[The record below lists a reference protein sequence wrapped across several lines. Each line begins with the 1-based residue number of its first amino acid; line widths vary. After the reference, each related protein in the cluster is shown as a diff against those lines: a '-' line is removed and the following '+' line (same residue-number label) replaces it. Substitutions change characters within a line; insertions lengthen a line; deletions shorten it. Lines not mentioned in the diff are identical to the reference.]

1 MRAAV
6 FKAAGQ
12 PLVIEQRPDPTPGAG
27 EVVLKVGR
35 CGICGT
41 DLSMSDGSGQTFEP
55 NSIVGHEFAGEIVAV
70 GPGVERLRVGD
81 RIAAMPFTGCG
92 KCAACLTGRPNFCAQ
107 FRGMPG
113 AFAEYTTT
121 AERVAVKLPKSLSL
135 ADGALVEPLAVSLH
149 GVALA
154 GLRPGDRVLVIGAG
168 PIGLGA
174 IFWARSLGAGPI
186 VATASSRQRESLAVQ
201 MGADAFVLPA
211 SANELPEAA
220 IAALGGMPDVVVEA
234 VGKPDMIGRAVNC
247 VRPAGTVMVLGFCAR
262 PDSFVPAVAVWKE
275 VRLLFGMT
283 YSLGEFEH
291 VARVL
296 DRGHLEPRAMIT
308 DTIGLDALPGMLE
321 ALRHRTHQCKVMV
334 DPWSAPH

>member
-6 FKAAGQ
+6 FKGVGQ
-12 PLVIEQRPDPTPGAG
+12 PLAIEKRPDPTPGVG
-27 EVVLKVGR
+27 EVVIKVCR

-41 DLSMSDGSGQTFEP
+41 DLAMSDGSGQTFEA
-55 NSIVGHEFAGEIVAV
+55 NSIIGHEFSGEVVAV
-70 GPGVERLRVGD
+70 GDGVEKLKVGD
-81 RIAAMPFTGCG
+81 PVAAMPFTGCG
-92 KCAACLTGRPNFCAQ
+92 RCATCLAGRPNFCAG

-121 AERVAVKLPKSLSL
+121 AERVAIKLPKTLSL

-154 GLRPGDRVLVIGAG
+154 AMKPGDKVLVIGAG

-174 IFWARSLGAGPI
+174 VFWARQLGAGAI
-186 VATASSRQRESLAVQ
+186 AVTAASRQRESLAMQ
-201 MGADAFVLPA
+201 MGANAFVLPDKPE
-211 SANELPEAA
+211 ELPQAA
-220 IAALGGMPDVVVEA
+220 IAALGGMPDVVIEA
-234 VGKPDMIGRAVNC
+234 VGKPDMIARAVNC

-262 PDSFVPAVAVWKE
+262 PDSFIPAIAVWKE

-283 YSLGEFEH
+283 YSLDEFEH

-296 DRGHLEPRAMIT
+296 DRGVVEPRQMVT
-308 DTIGLDALPGMLE
+308 DTVGLDALPTTLE
-321 ALRHRTHQCKVMV
+321 SMRQRTHQCKVLV
-334 DPWSAPH
+334 DPWS

>member
-6 FKAAGQ
+6 FKAVGQ
-12 PLVIEQRPDPTPGAG
+12 PLAIEHRPDPTPGEG

-41 DLSMSDGSGQTFEP
+41 DMSMSDGSGQTFEP
-55 NSIVGHEFAGEIVAV
+55 DSIIGHEFAGEIVAT
-70 GPGVERLRVGD
+70 GPGVERLKVGD

-92 KCAACLTGRPNFCAQ
+92 KCATCLAGRPNFCVQ
-107 FRGMPG
+107 FKGMPG

-121 AERVAVKLPKSLSL
+121 AERVAIRLPSQVSL
-135 ADGALVEPLAVSLH
+135 ADGALIEPLAVSLH

-154 GLRPGDRVLVIGAG
+154 GIKPGDKVLVIGAG

-174 IFWARSLGAGPI
+174 VYWARELGAGPI
-186 VATASSRQRESLAVQ
+186 AVTAASRQRESIALQ
-201 MGADAFVLPA
+201 MGATTFVLPETPDA
-211 SANELPEAA
+211 LPQAA
-220 IAALGGMPDVVVEA
+220 MAALGGMPDVVIEA
-234 VGKPDMIGRAVNC
+234 VGKPDMIARAVNC

-262 PDSFVPAVAVWKE
+262 PDSFIPAIAVWKE

-283 YSLGEFEH
+283 YSISEFEH

-296 DRGHLEPRAMIT
+296 DRGTVEPRAMVT
-308 DTIGLDALPGMLE
+308 DTIALRALPDTLE
-321 ALRHRTHQCKVMV
+321 AMRKRTHQCKVLV
-334 DPWSAPH
+334 DPWA

>member
-6 FKAAGQ
+6 FKGVGK
-12 PLVIEQRPDPTPGAG
+12 PLAVEQRPDPTPGEG
-27 EVVLKVGR
+27 EVVIKVCR

-41 DLSMSDGSGQTFEP
+41 DVSMSDGSGQTFEV
-55 NSIVGHEFAGEIVAV
+55 NSIIGHEFAGEVVAV
-70 GPGVERLRVGD
+70 GKGVETLRIGD
-81 RIAAMPFTGCG
+81 PVAAMPFVGCG
-92 KCAACLTGRPNFCAQ
+92 KCATCLAGRPNFCAQ

-121 AERVAVKLPKSLSL
+121 AERVAVKLPKTLSL

-154 GLRPGDRVLVIGAG
+154 GIKPGDKVLVIGAG

-174 IFWARSLGAGPI
+174 TFWAKELGAGAI
-186 VATASSRQRESLAVQ
+186 AVTASSRQREALAMQ
-201 MGADAFVLPA
+201 MGADAFVLPD
-211 SANELPEAA
+211 NPDEMPQAA
-220 IAALGGMPDVVVEA
+220 MAALGGMPDIVIEA
-234 VGKPDMIGRAVNC
+234 VGKPDLIARAVNC
-247 VRPAGTVMVLGFCAR
+247 VRPAGTVMVLGFCSR
-262 PDSFVPAVAVWKE
+262 PDSFIPAIAVWKE

-296 DRGHLEPRAMIT
+296 DRGAVETRAMVT
-308 DTIGLDALPGMLE
+308 DQIGLGALPDALE
-321 ALRHRTHQCKVMV
+321 AMRHRTHQCKILV
-334 DPWSAPH
+334 DPWG

>member
-6 FKAAGQ
+6 FKAVGQ
-12 PLVIEQRPDPTPGAG
+12 PLAIEQRPDPTPAEG
-27 EVVLKVGR
+27 EIVLKVAR

-41 DLSMSDGSGQTFEP
+41 DLAMSDGSGQTFDAD
-55 NSIVGHEFAGEIVAV
+55 SIIGHEFAGEIVAI
-70 GPGVERLRVGD
+70 GPKVERLRVGD

-92 KCAACLTGRPNFCAQ
+92 TCATCLAGRPNFCRH

-121 AERVAVKLPKSLSL
+121 AERVAVKLPSQVSL
-135 ADGALVEPLAVSLH
+135 ADGALIEPLAVSLH

-154 GLRPGDRVLVIGAG
+154 GLRPGDKVLVIGAG

-174 IFWARSLGAGPI
+174 IYWARELGAGAI
-186 VATASSRQRESLAVQ
+186 AVTAATRQRESLARQ
-201 MGADAFVLPA
+201 MGASEFVLPEA
-211 SANELPEAA
+211 PEQLPQAV
-220 IAALGGMPDVVVEA
+220 IAALGGMPDLVIEA
-234 VGKPDMIGRAVNC
+234 VGKPDMIARAVNC

-262 PDSFVPAVAVWKE
+262 PDSFIPAIAVWKE

-283 YSLGEFEH
+283 YSLAEFEH

-296 DRGHLEPRAMIT
+296 DRGALEPRAMVT
-308 DTIGLDALPGMLE
+308 DTVALAALPGTLE
-321 ALRHRTHQCKVMV
+321 SMRRRTHQCKVLV
-334 DPWSAPH
+334 DPWA

>member
-6 FKAAGQ
+6 FKAVGQ
-12 PLVIEQRPDPTPGAG
+12 PLAIEQRPVPTPSAG
-27 EVVLKVGR
+27 EVIIKVCR

-41 DLSMSDGSGQTFEP
+41 DLSMSDGSGQTFEAE
-55 NSIVGHEFAGEIVAV
+55 SIIGHEFAGEVVEV
-70 GPGVERLRVGD
+70 GPGVDELKVGD
-81 RIAAMPFTGCG
+81 PVAAMPFTGCG
-92 KCAACLTGRPNFCAQ
+92 HCATCLAGRPNFCAQ

-121 AERVAVKLPKSLSL
+121 AERVAIKLPKTLSL

-154 GLRPGDRVLVIGAG
+154 GMKPGDKVLVIGAG

-174 IFWARSLGAGPI
+174 VFWARQLGAGA
-186 VATASSRQRESLAVQ
+186 VAVTAASRQRESLAMQ
-201 MGADAFVLPA
+201 MGASAFVLPERPE
-211 SANELPEAA
+211 ELPQAA
-220 IAALGGMPDVVVEA
+220 MAALGGMPDVVIEA
-234 VGKPDMIGRAVNC
+234 VGKPDMIARAVNC

-262 PDSFVPAVAVWKE
+262 PDSFIPAIAVWKE

-283 YSLGEFEH
+283 YSLDEFEH

-296 DRGHLEPRAMIT
+296 DRGVVEPRQMVT
-308 DTIGLDALPGMLE
+308 DTITLGALPETLE
-321 ALRHRTHQCKVMV
+321 SMRQRTHQCKVLV
-334 DPWSAPH
+334 NPWG

>member
-6 FKAAGQ
+6 FKAVGQ
-12 PLVIEQRPDPTPGAG
+12 PLAIEQRPDPTPGEG
-27 EVVLKVGR
+27 EVVLKVAR

-41 DLSMSDGSGQTFEP
+41 DLAMSDGSGQTFEV
-55 NSIVGHEFAGEIVAV
+55 NSIIGHEFAGEIVAI
-70 GPGVERLRVGD
+70 GPNVERLKVGD

-92 KCAACLTGRPNFCAQ
+92 TCATCLAGRPNFCTQ

-121 AERVAVKLPKSLSL
+121 AERVAVKLPTQVSLS
-135 ADGALVEPLAVSLH
+135 DGALIEPLAVSLH

-154 GLRPGDRVLVIGAG
+154 GLRPGDKVLVIGAG

-174 IFWARSLGAGPI
+174 VYWARELGAGPI
-186 VATASSRQRESLAVQ
+186 AVTAATRKRESLARQ
-201 MGADAFVLPA
+201 MGASEFVLP
-211 SANELPEAA
+211 ETPEQLPQEVMK
-220 IAALGGMPDVVVEA
+220 ALGGMPDLVIEA
-234 VGKPDMIGRAVNC
+234 VGKPDMIARAVNC

-262 PDSFVPAVAVWKE
+262 PDSFIPAIAVWKE

-283 YSLGEFEH
+283 YSLAEFEH

-296 DRGHLEPRAMIT
+296 DGGALEPRAMVT
-308 DTIGLDALPGMLE
+308 DTVSLAALPDTLE
-321 ALRHRTHQCKVMV
+321 SMRRRTHQCKVLV
-334 DPWSAPH
+334 DPWA